1 MDGAANTPADD
12 RRLRENDVAN
22 ADGLKRKECELLVE
36 PLDLDAG
43 RKALEAAKQRTL
55 WQMLTDSARAKP
67 DHAALVGGDDS
78 GKISRIT
85 YGELVDRATR
95 LSIGLTKIGVKRGD
109 RVVLWMTNSI
119 EWVVSAFAV
128 LRLGAAVVPVN
139 TFLKPE
145 EIKYFV
151 TQSGARHMIMLDSFR
166 KVDMPAILKEF
177 CPAAA
182 TATEPGSLCDAE
194 VPDLRN
200 VVLWSRSGG
209 KLDCAYDF
217 AALEATQDAEAAT
230 LARKMELAVTP
241 GDLAMV
247 KYTSGS
253 TSFPK
258 GVMLE
263 HGGFVANGVLH
274 AKRMPVGGDDVYFSS
289 MPLFHAG
296 GSIYGLTSMLVC
308 GGTLVFT
315 EAFNP
320 DLAVDL
326 LSQENATVMV
336 TLLGEEIAQAALARG
351 ISFPALRM
359 AGLSPDM
366 VTKVAPNV
374 DRAFAAFG
382 LTETYAPC
390 SLMGYKP
397 GGNGKAGMMLD
408 GNEGKIIDPET
419 GLEQP
424 RGVPGELLVRGNT
437 ARGYWNKPE
446 ETAKAFDKDG
456 WFHSE
461 DLVSMDE
468 EGFLTWHGRLKLM
481 LKVGG
486 ENVSLEEVERVVESH
501 ECVLQCGAVGVK
513 DKRKTEAVA
522 TYVVRA
528 QSKDLSAEDLRGW
541 LEAKLARFK
550 MPREIIFIDELPRL
564 GNGKLN
570 RRDLTARAQEEF
582 PL

>member
-1 MDGAANTPADD
+1 M
-12 RRLRENDVAN
+12 LN
-22 ADGLKRKECELLVE
+22 ADGLKRPECELLVAPL
-36 PLDLDAG
+36 PLDEG
-43 RKALEAAKQRTL
+43 RKLLETAKQRTL
-55 WQMLTDSARAKP
+55 WQMLTDSAAGKP
-67 DHAALVGGDDS
+67 HHPALVAGDDA
-78 GKISRIT
+78 GKI
-85 YGELVDRATR
+85 TR
-95 LSIGLTKIGVKRGD
+95 LSYSELVARATALSVGLAKIGVRRGD
-109 RVVLWMTNSI
+109 RVVLWMTNTL

-128 LRLGAAVVPVN
+128 LRIGGVLVPVN

-145 EIKYFV
+145 EIRYFV
-151 TQSGARHMIMLDSFR
+151 TQSGARHMIMLDNFR
-166 KVDMPAILKEF
+166 KIDFVETLKAF

-182 TATEPGSLCDAE
+182 TAGEPGFLCDNE

-200 VVLWSRSGG
+200 IVLWSRSGG
-209 KLDCAYDF
+209 TLDCAHDF
-217 AALEATQDAEAAT
+217 AELERTDDPQAAAEADRQA
-230 LARKMELAVTP
+230 AQVTP
-241 GDLAMV
+241 TDLAMI

-258 GVMLE
+258 GVMME

-274 AKRMPVGGDDVYFSS
+274 TRRMPATGDDVYFSS

-296 GSIYGLTSMLVC
+296 GSIYGMMTMLVN

-320 DLAVDL
+320 EQAVDL
-326 LSQENATVMV
+326 LLEEKATMMV
-336 TLLGEEIAQAALARG
+336 TMLGEEIGQAAIQRG
-351 ISFPALRM
+351 VTFPSLRL

-366 VTKVAPNV
+366 VEKVAPNV

-397 GGNGKAGMMLD
+397 GGNGKAGMLLD
-408 GNEGKIIDPET
+408 GNEAIIVDPET
-419 GLEQP
+419 GAEQP
-424 RGVPGELLVRGNT
+424 RGVPGELLVRGLT

-501 ECVLQCGAVGVK
+501 ERVLQCGAVGIK
-513 DKRKTEAVA
+513 DKRKAEAVA
-522 TYVVRA
+522 AYVVRA
-528 QSKDLSAEDLRGW
+528 KGHDISESDLRAW
-541 LEAKLARFK
+541 LEARLARFK
-550 MPREIIFIDELPRL
+550 MPREIVFVDELPRL

-570 RRDLTARAQEEF
+570 RRDLTERAQAEF

>member
-1 MDGAANTPADD
+1 MADMANLTRA
-12 RRLRENDVAN
+12 
-22 ADGLKRKECELLVE
+22 KCELLIE
-36 PLDLDAG
+36 PLDLEAG
-43 RKALEAAKQRTL
+43 RKALAEARNRTL
-55 WQMLTDSARAKP
+55 WQMLTDSARARP
-67 DHAALVGGDDS
+67 DHKALVGGDDD
-78 GKISRIT
+78 GRISSVT
-85 YGELVDRATR
+85 YSELVARATA
-95 LSIGLTKIGVKRGD
+95 LSIGLTRIGVRRGD

-128 LRLGAAVVPVN
+128 LRLGAALVPVN

-166 KVDMPAILKEF
+166 KLDMPETLKAF

-182 TATEPGSLCDAE
+182 ATKEPGLLCDAE

-217 AALEATQDAEAAT
+217 AALEQTDDADAAA
-230 LARKMELAVTP
+230 LALRMEQAVVP
-241 GDLAMV
+241 SDLAMV

-274 AKRMPVGGDDVYFSS
+274 SKRMPVDGDDVYFSS

-296 GSIYGLTSMLVC
+296 GSIYGLMSMLVN

-320 DLAVDL
+320 DLSVDL
-326 LSQENATVMV
+326 LAQEKATVMV
-336 TLLGEEIAQAALARG
+336 TLLGEEIGQAAIARG
-351 ISFPALRM
+351 ITFPALRL
-359 AGLSPDM
+359 AGLAPD
-366 VTKVAPNV
+366 VREKVAPNV

-397 GGNGKAGMMLD
+397 DGNGQAGMMLD

-501 ECVLQCGAVGVK
+501 ELVLQCGAVGVK

-522 TYVVRA
+522 VYVVRA
-528 QSKDLSAEDLRGW
+528 QGHVIGLDDLRDW
-541 LEAKLARFK
+541 LETRLARFK
-550 MPREIIFIDELPRL
+550 MPREIVFVDELPRL

-570 RRDLTARAQEEF
+570 RRDLAARALAEF

>member
-1 MDGAANTPADD
+1 MEVPTT
-12 RRLRENDVAN
+12 ES
-22 ADGLKRKECELLVE
+22 LKRKECELLVE
-36 PLDLDAG
+36 PLPLEQGRRLLDQ
-43 RKALEAAKQRTL
+43 AKQRTL
-55 WQMLTDSARAKP
+55 WQMLTDSAGAKP
-67 DHAALVGGDDS
+67 DHPALVGGDDT
-78 GKISRIT
+78 GKVHRVT
-85 YGELVDRATR
+85 YRELVDRATA
-95 LSIGLTKIGVKRGD
+95 LSAGLASIGVKRGD
-109 RVVLWMTNSI
+109 RVVLWMTNTI

-128 LRLGAAVVPVN
+128 LRIGGVLVPVN

-151 TQSGARHMIMLDSFR
+151 AQSGARHMIMLDRFR
-166 KVDMPAILKEF
+166 KLDLPAILQEF

-182 TATEPGSLCDAE
+182 YEKEPGALCDAE

-209 KLDCAYDF
+209 ELDCAYDF
-217 AALEATQDAEAAT
+217 AELENRADPEAAA
-230 LARKMELAVTP
+230 LADKMARRVTP
-241 GDLAMV
+241 SDLAMI

-258 GVMLE
+258 GVMME

-274 AKRMPVGGDDVYFSS
+274 ARRMPATGDDVYFSS

-296 GSIYGLTSMLVC
+296 GSIYGLTTMLVS

-320 DLAVDL
+320 EQSVDL
-326 LSQENATVMV
+326 IAQEKATMMV
-336 TLLGEEIAQAALARG
+336 TLLGEEIGQAALARG
-351 ISFPALRM
+351 LTLPSLRL

-366 VTKVAPNV
+366 TAKVAPNV

-397 GGNGKAGMMLD
+397 GGNGKAGMMLE
-408 GNEGKIIDPET
+408 GNEGIVVDPET
-419 GLEQP
+419 GREQP
-424 RGVPGELLVRGNT
+424 PGVPGELLVRGNT

-501 ECVLQCGAVGVK
+501 EGVLHCGAVGVK

-528 QSKDLSAEDLRGW
+528 KGQALGEDELRGW
-541 LEAKLARFK
+541 MESRLARFK
-550 MPREIIFIDELPRL
+550 MPREIVFVDELPRL

-570 RRDLTARAQEEF
+570 RRELTERAQAEF

>member
-1 MDGAANTPADD
+1 
-12 RRLRENDVAN
+12 
-22 ADGLKRKECELLVE
+22 
-36 PLDLDAG
+36 
-43 RKALEAAKQRTL
+43 
-55 WQMLTDSARAKP
+55 
-67 DHAALVGGDDS
+67 
-78 GKISRIT
+78 
-85 YGELVDRATR
+85 
-95 LSIGLTKIGVKRGD
+95 
-109 RVVLWMTNSI
+109 
-119 EWVVSAFAV
+119 
-128 LRLGAAVVPVN
+128 
-139 TFLKPE
+139 
-145 EIKYFV
+145 
-151 TQSGARHMIMLDSFR
+151 
-166 KVDMPAILKEF
+166 
-177 CPAAA
+177 
-182 TATEPGSLCDAE
+182 
-194 VPDLRN
+194 
-200 VVLWSRSGG
+200 
-209 KLDCAYDF
+209 
-217 AALEATQDAEAAT
+217 
-230 LARKMELAVTP
+230 
-241 GDLAMV
+241 
-247 KYTSGS
+247 
-253 TSFPK
+253 
-258 GVMLE
+258 
-263 HGGFVANGVLH
+263 
-274 AKRMPVGGDDVYFSS
+274 

-296 GSIYGLTSMLVC
+296 GSIYGLTTMLVT

-320 DLAVDL
+320 ELAVDL
-326 LSQENATVMV
+326 LSQEKATMMV
-336 TLLGEEIAQAALARG
+336 TLLGEEIGQAAIARG
-351 ISFPALRM
+351 ITFQSLRL

-366 VTKVAPNV
+366 VAKVAPNV

-397 GGNGKAGMMLD
+397 GGNGKAGLMLD
-408 GNEGKIIDPET
+408 GNEGKIVDPET

-424 RGVPGELLVRGNT
+424 RGVPGELLVRGNI

-501 ECVLQCGAVGVK
+501 ECVLQCGAVGVA

-528 QSKDLSAEDLRGW
+528 DGRTLSVDELLGW
-541 LEAKLARFK
+541 LKTRLAGFK
-550 MPREIIFIDELPRL
+550 MPREIVFIDELPRL

-570 RRDLTARAQEEF
+570 RRDLAARALEEF

>member
-1 MDGAANTPADD
+1 VGDK
-12 RRLRENDVAN
+12 DVADARN
-22 ADGLKRKECELLVE
+22 LRRKQCELLVE
-36 PLDLDAG
+36 PLDLEQG
-43 RKALEAAKQRTL
+43 REALEQARQRTL
-55 WQMLTDSARAKP
+55 WQMLLDSARPRP
-67 DHAALVGGDDS
+67 DHAALVGGNDA
-78 GKISRIT
+78 GTISRIT
-85 YGELVDRATR
+85 YQELVDRATR
-95 LSIGLTKIGVKRGD
+95 LSVGLAKIGVKRGD

-119 EWVVSAFAV
+119 EWVVSAFAT
-128 LRLGAAVVPVN
+128 LRLGAMLVPVN

-151 TQSGARHMIMLDSFR
+151 TQSGARHLIMLDRFR
-166 KVDMPAILKEF
+166 KIDMVEVFKEF
-177 CPAAA
+177 CPSAA
-182 TATEPGSLCDAE
+182 TAAEPGTLCDAE

-209 KLDCAYDF
+209 KLDCAYDLS
-217 AALEATQDAEAAT
+217 ALEADEDDAAEA
-230 LARKMELAVTP
+230 LAAKMEAAVTP
-241 GDLAMV
+241 GDLAMI

-274 AKRMPVGGDDVYFSS
+274 AKRMPVDCDDVYFSS
-289 MPLFHAG
+289 MPMFHAG
-296 GSIYGLTSMLVC
+296 GSIYGLTSMLAT

-320 DLAVDL
+320 DQAVDL
-326 LSQENATVMV
+326 LSQEKATVMI
-336 TLLGEEIAQAALARG
+336 TMLSEEIAQAAMARG
-351 ISFPALRM
+351 ITFPSLRM
-359 AGLSPDM
+359 AGFPPG
-366 VTKVAPNV
+366 VREKVAPST

-397 GGNGKAGMMLD
+397 DGNGQAGIMLD
-408 GNEGKIIDPET
+408 GNEGRIIDPET
-419 GLEQP
+419 GLDQP
-424 RGVPGELLVRGNT
+424 PGVPGELLVRGNI

-446 ETAKAFDKDG
+446 ESAKAFDKDG

-461 DLVSMDE
+461 DLVSIDE

-486 ENVSLEEVERVVESH
+486 ENVSLEEVERVVQDH
-501 ECVLQCGAVGVK
+501 ECVLHCGAVGVK

-528 QSKDLSAEDLRGW
+528 QGSDISEGELRSW
-541 LEAKLARFK
+541 LEPKLARFK
-550 MPREIIFIDELPRL
+550 MPREIVFVDELPRL

-570 RRDLTARAQEEF
+570 RRDLTARALEEF

>member
-1 MDGAANTPADD
+1 
-12 RRLRENDVAN
+12 VAN
-22 ADGLKRKECELLVE
+22 ARNLKRKNCELLVE
-36 PLDLDAG
+36 PLDIEEG
-43 RKALEAAKQRTL
+43 HKALDQASQRTL
-55 WQMLTDSARAKP
+55 WQMLTDSARARP
-67 DHAALVGGDDS
+67 DHAALVGGNDA
-78 GKISRIT
+78 GKISRAT
-85 YGELVDRATR
+85 YGELVARATG
-95 LSIGLTKIGVKRGD
+95 LSAGLAKIGVKRGD
-109 RVVLWMTNSI
+109 RVVLWMTNNI
-119 EWVVSAFAV
+119 EWVVSAFAI

-139 TFLKPE
+139 TFLKPD

-151 TQSGARHMIMLDSFR
+151 AQSGARHLIMLDSFR
-166 KVDMPAILKEF
+166 KVDMIAVLKEF

-182 TATEPGSLCDAE
+182 SATEPGTLCDAN

-217 AALEATQDAEAAT
+217 TALEIVSDAEAAA
-230 LARKMELAVTP
+230 LAAKMESAVTP
-241 GDLAMV
+241 ADLAMV

-274 AKRMPVGGDDVYFSS
+274 ARRMPVGSDDVYFSS
-289 MPLFHAG
+289 MPMFHAG
-296 GSIYGLTSMLVC
+296 GSIYGLTSMLVT

-320 DLAVDL
+320 EQAVDL
-326 LSQENATVMV
+326 LSQEEATVMV
-336 TLLGEEIAQAALARG
+336 TMLSEEIGQAAVARG
-351 ISFPALRM
+351 VSFPSLRM
-359 AGLSPDM
+359 AGFAPD
-366 VTKVAPNV
+366 VGAKIAPNV

-397 GGNGKAGMMLD
+397 GGDGRAGMMLD
-408 GNEGKIIDPET
+408 GNEGKIVDPET

-424 RGVPGELLVRGNT
+424 PGVPGELLVRGNT
-437 ARGYWNKPE
+437 ARGYWNKPD

-461 DLVSMDE
+461 DLVSIDE

-486 ENVSLEEVERVVESH
+486 ENVSLEEVERVVQDH
-501 ECVLQCGAVGVK
+501 ECVLHCGAVGVK
-513 DKRKTEAVA
+513 DKRKAEAVA

-528 QSKDLSAEDLRGW
+528 QGRNISEGELRSW
-541 LEAKLARFK
+541 LEPKLARFK
-550 MPREIIFIDELPRL
+550 MPREIVFVEELPRL
-564 GNGKLN
+564 GNGKLD
-570 RRDLTARAQEEF
+570 RRDLTARALEEF

>member
-1 MDGAANTPADD
+1 MA
-12 RRLRENDVAN
+12 DVAN
-22 ADGLKRKECELLVE
+22 LMRSKCELLIE
-36 PLDLDAG
+36 PLDLEAG
-43 RKALEAAKQRTL
+43 RKALAEARNRTL
-55 WQMLTDSARAKP
+55 WQMLTDSARARP
-67 DHAALVGGDDS
+67 DHKALVGGDDN
-78 GKISRIT
+78 GKISSVT
-85 YGELVDRATR
+85 YSELVARSTA
-95 LSIGLTKIGVKRGD
+95 LSIGLTRIGVRRGD

-128 LRLGAAVVPVN
+128 LRLGAALVPVN

-151 TQSGARHMIMLDSFR
+151 TQSGARHLIMLDSFR
-166 KVDMPAILKEF
+166 KLDMPETLKSF

-182 TATEPGSLCDAE
+182 STREPGLLCDAE

-209 KLDCAYDF
+209 KLDCAHDF
-217 AALEATQDAEAAT
+217 AALEQTDDADAAA
-230 LARKMELAVTP
+230 LALKMEQAVVP
-241 GDLAMV
+241 SDLAMV

-274 AKRMPVGGDDVYFSS
+274 SRRMPVDGDDVYFSS

-296 GSIYGLTSMLVC
+296 GSIYGLMSMLVN

-320 DLAVDL
+320 DLSVDL
-326 LSQENATVMV
+326 LAQEKATVMV
-336 TLLGEEIAQAALARG
+336 TLLGEEIAQAAIARG
-351 ISFPALRM
+351 ITFPALRL
-359 AGLSPDM
+359 AGLAPD
-366 VTKVAPNV
+366 VREKVAPNV

-397 GGNGKAGMMLD
+397 DGNGQAGIMLD

-501 ECVLQCGAVGVK
+501 ELVLQCGAVGVK

-522 TYVVRA
+522 VYVVRA
-528 QSKDLSAEDLRGW
+528 QGEVIGHEDLRGW
-541 LEAKLARFK
+541 LETRLARFK
-550 MPREIIFIDELPRL
+550 MPREIVFVDELPRL
-564 GNGKLN
+564 GNGKLA
-570 RRDLTARAQEEF
+570 RRDLTARALAEF

>member
-1 MDGAANTPADD
+1 MADLANLT
-12 RRLRENDVAN
+12 RS
-22 ADGLKRKECELLVE
+22 KCELLVE
-36 PLDLDAG
+36 PLDLEAG
-43 RKALEAAKQRTL
+43 RKALAEARNRTL

-67 DHAALVGGDDS
+67 DHKALVGGDDQ
-78 GKISRIT
+78 GEISSLT
-85 YGELVDRATR
+85 YGELVARATA
-95 LSIGLTKIGVKRGD
+95 LSIGLTKIGVRRGD

-128 LRLGAAVVPVN
+128 LRIGAALVPVN

-145 EIKYFV
+145 EIRYFV

-166 KVDMPAILKEF
+166 KLDMPATLKEF
-177 CPAAA
+177 CPSA
-182 TATEPGSLCDAE
+182 TTAKEPGLLCDAE

-209 KLDCAYDF
+209 TLDCAYDF
-217 AALEATQDAEAAT
+217 ATLEQTDDADAAALA
-230 LARKMELAVTP
+230 LKMEQSVRP
-241 GDLAMV
+241 DDLAMV

-274 AKRMPVGGDDVYFSS
+274 SRRMPVNGDDVYFSS

-296 GSIYGLTSMLVC
+296 GSIYGLMSMLVN

-320 DLAVDL
+320 DLSVDL
-326 LSQENATVMV
+326 LAQEKATVMV
-336 TLLGEEIAQAALARG
+336 TLLGEEIAQAAIARD
-351 ISFPALRM
+351 ITFPALRL
-359 AGLSPDM
+359 AGLAPG
-366 VTKVAPNV
+366 VREKVAPNV

-397 GGNGKAGMMLD
+397 DGNGQAGMMLD

-501 ECVLQCGAVGVK
+501 DLVLQCGAVGVK
-513 DKRKTEAVA
+513 DQRKAEAVA
-522 TYVVRA
+522 VYVVRA
-528 QSKDLSAEDLRGW
+528 QGEAIGLDDLRGW
-541 LEAKLARFK
+541 LETRLARFK
-550 MPREIIFIDELPRL
+550 MPREIVFVDELPRL

-570 RRDLTARAQEEF
+570 RRDLTERALAEF